1 MTDIQEITDA
11 IRRFNYERDWDQFH
25 NGKDL
30 SIALS
35 IESSELLEAFLW
47 KDPKDVKVEKV
58 SEELAD
64 VFCYAF
70 QIADRYNLDVKDIVM
85 KKLSKNAEK
94 YPVEKAK
101 GVATKYNEF

>member
-11 IRRFNYERDWDQFH
+11 IRRFNYERDWDHFH